1 MTDKIRILVADDHPL
16 LRKGLVDIIREES
29 DFSEVSDVGDG
40 DAALKIIMEKEI
52 TLALLDLDMPKMNG
66 LEVVRNT
73 KAAHRKTEIII
84 VTMHKDENIFDE
96 AMDLGVM
103 GFVLK
108 ESALFDVVTCIKTVL
123 KGEYYISP
131 ALSTYMMKKRKVQE
145 ADASSTHGIDR
156 LTQTERR
163 ILKFVAEMKSSQEI
177 ADALFVSV
185 RTIGNHRNNICNKLD
200 VHGANALLKYAIE
213 HKTML

>member
-1 MTDKIRILVADDHPL
+1 MSDKTTILVADDHPL
-16 LRKGLVDIIREES
+16 VRKGLVDIIREES
-29 DFSEVSDVGDG
+29 DFSVVADVGDG
-40 DAALKIIMEKEI
+40 ETALKIIKENDI

-73 KAAHRKTEIII
+73 NASNRITEFII

-96 AMDLGVM
+96 AMELGVM

-108 ESALFDVVTCIKTVL
+108 ESALLDVVTCLKTVL

-131 ALSTYMMKKRKVQE
+131 ALSTYMMKNRKVQE
-145 ADASSTHGIDR
+145 TNASGTHGIGR
-156 LTQTERR
+156 LTQTERK
-163 ILKFVAEMKSSQEI
+163 ILKLVAEMKSSQEI
-177 ADALFVSV
+177 ADALFVSI